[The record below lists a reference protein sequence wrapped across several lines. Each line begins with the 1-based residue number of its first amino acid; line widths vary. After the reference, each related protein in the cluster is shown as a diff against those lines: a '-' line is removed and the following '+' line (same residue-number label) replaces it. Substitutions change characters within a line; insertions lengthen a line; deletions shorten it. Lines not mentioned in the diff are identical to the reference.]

1 MKFSEMNHGHVTALR
16 EILELL
22 LSAPPETT
30 VEQLIGRL
38 VFETIYGE
46 YKKTASGRHRN
57 NKRAWIYEVLIGMPN
72 LPEEVIRKGVD
83 RILEKQFQEHPE
95 DRLAN
100 WTSKIW
106 FIPNLPADL
115 KEKFYKL
122 NHQNFAATQKVKKT
136 LDDFFPLWLASSE
149 TGERGFIR
157 RGRVPLFANSGRW
170 EILDQ
175 NKDGVL
181 LYRKDF
187 SRDAK
192 VVLLPDVSGQS
203 RGYAHEVTP
212 FGINTVHEARA
223 WMFRQNP
230 EKWRGFDKEV

>member
-1 MKFSEMNHGHVTALR
+1 
-16 EILELL
+16 
-22 LSAPPETT
+22 
-30 VEQLIGRL
+30 
-38 VFETIYGE
+38 
-46 YKKTASGRHRN
+46 
-57 NKRAWIYEVLIGMPN
+57 MPDV
-72 LPEEVIRKGVD
+72 PKEVIRKGVD